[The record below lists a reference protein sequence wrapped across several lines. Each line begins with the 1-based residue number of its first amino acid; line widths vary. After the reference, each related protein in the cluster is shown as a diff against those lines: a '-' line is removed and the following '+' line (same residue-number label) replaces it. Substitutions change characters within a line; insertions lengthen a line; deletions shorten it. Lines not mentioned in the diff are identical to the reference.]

1 MSKYCVGD
9 KMGSFR
15 NVGATC
21 FMVSAV
27 GAGSAWGAE
36 LATPA
41 FQGEVRPIT
50 EPFRIEVKPGW
61 HARCV
66 SRTGGADIT
75 IIKTTIDDKGT
86 VLNALVSN
94 SPLSVSAVGVYGVQ
108 LYFTGSGSPGDVQIA
123 EVDGHPID
131 DEAYLTLQN
140 AATSIVP
147 EAEFAGRMSDEIDT
161 NSVGPSSA
169 QAGVDVAL
177 RLAVE
182 GTGTD
187 KGEDYVIIH
196 RDGLMRGVMEGQHI
210 TIRFAGYTQLHRE
223 SGLISEQIL
232 NTELRS
238 DSASPVREN
247 SRLSCEITRSS

>member
-1 MSKYCVGD
+1 
-9 KMGSFR
+9 MGSFR

>member
-1 MSKYCVGD
+1 
-9 KMGSFR
+9 MGSFR
-15 NVGATC
+15 NVGAIC
-21 FMVSAV
+21 LMVSAV

-36 LATPA
+36 LVTPA
-41 FQGEVRPIT
+41 FHHEVRPIT

-61 HARCV
+61 YARCV

-75 IIKTTIDDKGT
+75 IIKTTNDDKGM
-86 VLNALVSN
+86 VLNAQVSG
-94 SPLSVSAVGVYGVQ
+94 SQRSVSTVGVYGVQ
-108 LYFTGSGSPGDVQIA
+108 LFFTGSGTPGDVQIA

-140 AATSIVP
+140 GATSVVP

-161 NSVGPSSA
+161 DSAGPSSA
-169 QAGVDVAL
+169 QPGVDVAF
-177 RLAVE
+177 RLSVE
-182 GTGTD
+182 GTATD
-187 KGEDYVIIH
+187 NGEDYLIIR
-196 RDGLMRGVMEGQHI
+196 RDGLMSGAMEGQHI

-223 SGLISEQIL
+223 SGLIAVQVL

-238 DSASPVREN
+238 DSASPVRNN

>member
-1 MSKYCVGD
+1 
-9 KMGSFR
+9 MGSFR

-21 FMVSAV
+21 FMVLAV
-27 GAGSAWGAE
+27 GVGSAWSAE

-41 FQGEVRPIT
+41 FQGEVRPII
-50 EPFRIEVKPGW
+50 EPFRIEVKSGW

-75 IIKTTIDDKGT
+75 IIKTTVDDKGM
-86 VLNALVSN
+86 VLNAQVSN
-94 SPLSVSAVGVYGVQ
+94 SPRSVSAVGVYGVQ
-108 LYFTGSGSPGDVQIA
+108 LFFTGSGTPGDVQIA
-123 EVDGHPID
+123 EVEGHPID

-140 AATSIVP
+140 AATSVVP

-161 NSVGPSSA
+161 DNVGPSSA
-169 QAGVDVAL
+169 QPGVDVAF
-177 RLAVE
+177 RIAVE
-182 GTGTD
+182 GTAAD
-187 KGEDYVIIH
+187 NGEDYLIIR
-196 RDGLMRGVMEGQHI
+196 RDGLMRGAMEGQHI

-223 SGLISEQIL
+223 SGLIAQQVL

-247 SRLSCEITRSS
+247 SRLSCEITHSS

>member
-1 MSKYCVGD
+1 
-9 KMGSFR
+9 MGSFR

-187 KGEDYVIIH
+187 KGEDYLIIR
-196 RDGLMRGVMEGQHI
+196 RDGLMSGAMEGQHI
-210 TIRFAGYTQLHRE
+210 TIRFTGYTQLHRE
-223 SGLISEQIL
+223 SGLIAEQVL

-238 DSASPVREN
+238 DSTSPVREN

>member
-1 MSKYCVGD
+1 
-9 KMGSFR
+9 MGSFR

-61 HARCV
+61 HASCV
-66 SRTGGADIT
+66 SRTGGVDIT

>member
-1 MSKYCVGD
+1 
-9 KMGSFR
+9 MGSFR
-15 NVGATC
+15 NVVATC

-27 GAGSAWGAE
+27 GAGSVWGAE

-41 FQGEVRPIT
+41 FQGEIRPIT

-66 SRTGGADIT
+66 SKTGGADIT
-75 IIKTTIDDKGT
+75 IIKTTIDDRGM
-86 VLNALVSN
+86 VLNAQVSN
-94 SPLSVSAVGVYGVQ
+94 SPRSVSSVGVYGVQ
-108 LYFTGSGSPGDVQIA
+108 LVFTRSGTPGDMQIA
-123 EVDGHPID
+123 EVGGHPID

-140 AATSIVP
+140 GATSVVP

-161 NSVGPSSA
+161 DSVGPSSS
-169 QAGVDVAL
+169 QPGVDVAF
-177 RLAVE
+177 RLTVE
-182 GTGTD
+182 GTATD
-187 KGEDYVIIH
+187 NGEDYLIIR
-196 RDGLMRGVMEGQHI
+196 RDGLMSGAMEGQHI
-210 TIRFAGYTQLHRE
+210 TIRFVGYTQLHRE
-223 SGLISEQIL
+223 SGLIAEQVL

>member
-1 MSKYCVGD
+1 
-9 KMGSFR
+9 MGSFR

-61 HARCV
+61 HASCV
-66 SRTGGADIT
+66 SRTGGVDIT

-247 SRLSCEITRSS
+247 SRLSCERTRSS